1 MTTPVAIRR
10 APSDFHMPKSHHH
23 HHNIHQHNYHQALNG
38 NAKINNV
45 NNQTGGGNQIF
56 GTTPGGT
63 NRIVYSRE
71 QLLLL
76 ASSPLSQTI
85 TPVPQEI
92 SRSPELKSDGFA
104 HQNSPYAR
112 SPPQQQQQQQ
122 RNSPR
127 TTNASST
134 VRNPSPP
141 WTTVVKSG
149 NKGKNDIKPLNMNNI
164 QYGRSP
170 GGRSPSANF
179 NVGSIG
185 SAGITS
191 NTNIARS
198 PPNSA
203 SKPRS
208 PGNAFNFGGKAGQQT
223 NATPTSFKERLEAA
237 EAAVAKQQ
245 ANNKEGEEVE
255 EEGPSL
261 SNENNLKRG
270 RLGSN
275 SSTSTTS
282 NGNNHHEND
291 EQFAM
296 EM

>member
-10 APSDFHMPKSHHH
+10 APTDFHMPKSHHH
-23 HHNIHQHNYHQALNG
+23 HQHNVRHNHQTMNG
-38 NAKINNV
+38 HNKTLTKTEASKS
-45 NNQTGGGNQIF
+45 GNTQLF

-104 HQNSPYAR
+104 HQNSPYAK
-112 SPPQQQQQQQ
+112 SPPQSQPQQ
-122 RNSPR
+122 RNPPR
-127 TTNASST
+127 ATNGSST

-149 NKGKNDIKPLNMNNI
+149 KKDVKPLNMNGV

-185 SAGITS
+185 SAGITAS
-191 NTNIARS
+191 SITRS

-208 PGNAFNFGGKAGQQT
+208 PGNAFNFGKLGSNQQQT
-223 NATPTSFKERLEAA
+223 NTTPSSFKERLEAA

-245 ANNKEGEEVE
+245 QQTNDEEQE
-255 EEGPSL
+255 DTPNL
-261 SNENNLKRG
+261 SNDNHHVKRG

-282 NGNNHHEND
+282 NNGNNAHHHEND

>member
-10 APSDFHMPKSHHH
+10 APADFHLPKSHHH
-23 HHNIHQHNYHQALNG
+23 NHNHRNGHVKINTVNHHQTEATTTPNG
-38 NAKINNV
+38 NNL
-45 NNQTGGGNQIF
+45 F

-92 SRSPELKSDGFA
+92 SRSPELTSNAF
-104 HQNSPYAR
+104 
-112 SPPQQQQQQQ
+112 PQQQQR
-122 RNSPR
+122 RNSTR
-127 TTNASST
+127 TSTNGSST

-141 WTTVVKSG
+141 WTTVTKPG
-149 NKGKNDIKPLNMNNI
+149 NGRKNDIKPLNMNNV

-170 GGRSPSANF
+170 IRSSSANF

-191 NTNIARS
+191 STITRS

-208 PGNAFNFGGKAGQQT
+208 PGNAFNFGKIGGGQQQT
-223 NATPTSFKERLEAA
+223 NTTPSSFKERLEAA

-245 ANNKEGEEVE
+245 TNNKDDDDEDEDS
-255 EEGPSL
+255 SL
-261 SNENNLKRG
+261 VNNNNLKRG

-282 NGNNHHEND
+282 NGNNNHHEND

>member
-10 APSDFHMPKSHHH
+10 APTDFHMPKSHHH
-23 HHNIHQHNYHQALNG
+23 HHHHNAHRNYQTMNDHAKTINKTETSSSPG
-38 NAKINNV
+38 NA
-45 NNQTGGGNQIF
+45 QLF

-104 HQNSPYAR
+104 HPNSPFAK
-112 SPPQQQQQQQ
+112 SPPTQSQQQ
-122 RNSPR
+122 RNPPR
-127 TTNASST
+127 ATNGPST

-141 WTTVVKSG
+141 WTTVVKP
-149 NKGKNDIKPLNMNNI
+149 GKKDIKPLNMNGV

-170 GGRSPSANF
+170 GRSPSANF
-179 NVGSIG
+179 NVGSMG
-185 SAGITS
+185 NAGMTPS
-191 NTNIARS
+191 SLTRS

-208 PGNAFNFGGKAGQQT
+208 PGNAFNFGKVGSQQQT
-223 NATPTSFKERLEAA
+223 NTTPSSFKERLEAA
-237 EAAVAKQQ
+237 EAAVAKQHQ
-245 ANNKEGEEVE
+245 QTTNNEDED
-255 EEGPSL
+255 GPSL
-261 SNENNLKRG
+261 SNDNHLKRG

-275 SSTSTTS
+275 SSTSTTGN
-282 NGNNHHEND
+282 NGNVHHNEND